1 MYKGLY
7 DCFKHW
13 YRGGNI
19 WLYSDPHFGD
29 DEMKQIR
36 NNYIEDDEQ
45 VKRINSKVGKNDT
58 IIFLGDIGNTDYI
71 KKIRGYKILIM
82 GNHDMG
88 ANNYKR
94 KKDDLGICPYC
105 NGEQLITGYYDDFL
119 PSCKHCGAPLF
130 SSNATTLD
138 NHLFDEVYEGP
149 LMINNKIMLS
159 HEPVNGLP
167 FIFNIHG
174 HEHTYTMEKD
184 GFLNLCAEHINYTPV
199 SLITLLKD
207 GIASKTKDIHRITID
222 KATIR
227 KRETTASE

>member
-29 DEMKQIR
+29 EEMKSIR
-36 NNYIEDDEQ
+36 KNYIGDDEQ
-45 VKRINSKVGKNDT
+45 IKRINSKAGKNDT

-82 GNHDMG
+82 GNHDAG
-88 ANNYKR
+88 VSNYQRIRDNLIVCPHCNSKLSIDAYNMYHVC
-94 KKDDLGICPYC
+94 DD
-105 NGEQLITGYYDDFL
+105 
-119 PSCKHCGAPLF
+119 CGKIVNPKF
-130 SSNATTLD
+130 INVD

-159 HEPVNGLP
+159 HEPINSLP

-174 HEHTYTMEKD
+174 HDHSSINNKE
-184 GFLNLCAEHINYTPV
+184 GFLNVCAEHIDYTPI
-199 SLITLLKD
+199 SLITLLKS

-222 KATIR
+222 EATDR
-227 KRETTASE
+227 KTRYRK